1 MADEQPAQEPY
12 VNRYELTITAEAE
25 VIKAASNDEDE
36 VE

>member
-1 MADEQPAQEPY
+1 MDEPPGSPEPY

-25 VIKAASNDEDE
+25 VVKADSEEDE